1 MTQYETL
8 TPIMPRIE
16 KKPLNLLINTIFIV
30 ASIYLLYYNP
40 NQNQSQNPDQASN
53 ESVTPTE
60 LKNVQINP
68 TNQKTNLEKK

>member
-1 MTQYETL
+1 MTQYETPKQ
-8 TPIMPRIE
+8 TKPQVE
-16 KKPLNLLINTIFIV
+16 KKPPNLLINTIFIV
-30 ASIYLLYYNP
+30 VSIYLLCYNP

-68 TNQKTNLEKK
+68 TNQKPNLEKK